1 MADNYPVP
9 EQPVYNPNIR
19 RLQDSDPARASTIFN
34 PLFTQ
39 LIENIHAAK
48 KTADAAQAAAEEAGE
63 SAAGAIPATEKG
75 APGGLAELDES
86 GHVPASQLPSYVDDV
101 VDYPNR
107 ASFPE
112 TGEDGKIYVA
122 EDTNITYRWSGS
134 AYVPIGSD
142 LALGE
147 TSSTAYRGDR
157 GKTAYDHSQIK
168 TGNPHNTKAADIG
181 YTDTHEL
188 GATNLQ
194 AAVDA
199 TAKAAQT
206 AQETADSA
214 LDAITKMAHT
224 IDAIPSQ
231 NGSLTYT
238 GSEQTPSWNSY
249 NPETLAI
256 SGVTTATDAGE
267 YQAIFTPKEGYTW
280 SGEDTS
286 PKTVTWKIGRASI
299 AATPTQSG
307 SLTYTGEAQSPT
319 WNGYDS
325 GKLTI
330 GGEQSAT
337 NAGSHTATFTPKAN
351 YQWSDGSVMA
361 REATWIIGRAAISV
375 VPSQLG
381 TLTYTGSAQNPQWSN
396 YDPAKTTLGGT
407 TSGTNAGSYTA
418 TFTPN
423 ANYQWSDGGTGAK
436 NVIWSIAKA
445 AGSLS
450 VSPQSLQLTD
460 SQRTG
465 SITVTRAGDG
475 AITAESNATGIA
487 TVSVS
492 GNIVTVTGQAAGSA
506 VITIKVAAG
515 TNHTAPSNKTVS
527 VAVEFPQVF
536 GVRWN
541 KSSTSTALARLTK
554 SNDPNSHVTV
564 DISTEPSPAVGTGA
578 GSSPFDS
585 YAPWK
590 DMEEYNI
597 INNAVSYKRGASGFS
612 RTSYDTM
619 VYIPE
624 FWFKIVESGNYRY
637 FYIANKEKSGFT
649 KHPGSGKYVARY
661 NTISGNF
668 SKSGS
673 APLVSQTRAQFRSGA
688 KSKGAKWSIHD
699 FAAWNAVW
707 LLYLVEFA
715 DWNSQAQ
722 IGRGYVDSNSSAIN
736 SGATDSMSY
745 HTGRPSGTDGKTAV
759 QYRHIENPWGVVRE
773 FIDGVNFN
781 DGTVYVCTNPSNYAD
796 DTAANYT
803 NIGTKAQNDG
813 WIKAIGLS
821 SNMPWAFF
829 PTSVG
834 GSETTY
840 IPDYAWYYS
849 GWRVLYVGGD
859 WSDDSYAG
867 LFCFNASNSSSG
879 TGGHLGARLLFHP

>member
-19 RLQDSDPARASTIFN
+19 QLQDSDPARASTIFN

-39 LIENIHAAK
+39 LIENIHAVK
-48 KTADAAQAAAEEAGE
+48 KSADAAQAAAEEAGE
-63 SAAGAIPATEKG
+63 SAGGAIPATEKG

-101 VDYPNR
+101 VDFPNR

-112 TGEDGKIYVA
+112 TGEGGKIYVA

-134 AYVPIGSD
+134 SYVPIGSD

-157 GKTAYDHSQIK
+157 GKIAYDHSQVK

-181 YTDTHEL
+181 YTDTHGL
-188 GATNLQ
+188 GAGNLQ
-194 AAVDA
+194 SAVDA
-199 TAKAAQT
+199 AANAAQT
-206 AQETADSA
+206 AQTAADSA
-214 LDAITKMAHT
+214 LEAITKMAHT

-249 NPETLAI
+249 NPETLDI
-256 SGVTTATDAGE
+256 SGVTMATDAGE
-267 YQAIFTPKEGYTW
+267 YEAIFTPKDGYTW
-280 SGEDTS
+280 SGDDTS
-286 PKTVTWKIGRASI
+286 PKTVTWRIGRASI
-299 AATPTQSG
+299 AVTPSQSG
-307 SLTYTGEAQSPT
+307 SLTYTGQAQSPT

-325 GKLTI
+325 SKLTI

-337 NAGSHTATFTPKAN
+337 NAGNHTATFTPTAN
-351 YQWSDGSVMA
+351 YQWSDGSVTA
-361 REATWIIGRAAISV
+361 REATWTIGRAVISV

-396 YDPAKTTLGGT
+396 YDSAKMTLGGT
-407 TSGTNAGSYTA
+407 TSGTNAGNYTA
-418 TFTPN
+418 TFTPT
-423 ANYQWSDGGTGAK
+423 ANYKWSDGGTGAK
-436 NVIWSIAKA
+436 NVSWSIGKA

-450 VSPQSLQLTD
+450 VSLQSLQLTD
-460 SQRTG
+460 SKRTG

-475 AITAESNATGIA
+475 AITAESNATGVA

-515 TNHTAPSNKTVS
+515 TNHTAPANKTVS

-541 KSSTSTALARLTK
+541 KSSSSTALARLTK

-578 GSSPFDS
+578 GSSPFDN

-668 SKSGS
+668 SKSGA

-688 KSKGAKWSIHD
+688 KGKGTKWSLHD
-699 FAAWNAVW
+699 FASWNAVW

-759 QYRHIENPWGVVRE
+759 QYRHIENPWGNVWE
-773 FIDGVNFN
+773 WIDGANFN
-781 DGTVYVCTNPSNYAD
+781 NQAAYICTNPANYAD
-796 DTAANYT
+796 DTTSNYT
-803 NIGTKAQNDG
+803 AAGVTLCSSG
-813 WIKAIGLS
+813 WIKDLGLS
-821 SNMPWAFF
+821 NTFPWAFL
-829 PTSVG
+829 PDANG

-840 IPDYAWYYS
+840 IADYVYSSS
-849 GWRVLYVGGD
+849 GWRVLMVGGD
-859 WSDDSYAG
+859 WDGGSSAG
-867 LFCFNASNSSSG
+867 LFYFNANYSSSNYG
-879 TGGHLGARLLFHP
+879 SGIGARLLFHP